1 LPSVQANG
9 ITLEYDIMGN
19 PRDPTLLLIM
29 GLGMQLIA
37 WPETFCGML
46 VERGFRVIRFDNRD
60 VGLSASFDHAG
71 VPNML
76 VSYLKFLARLPVPAP
91 YRIDDM
97 AADTVGLLD
106 ALDID
111 RAHIVGA
118 SMGGMIAQNVAA
130 SWPGRVTS
138 LTSMMSTTGRRSL
151 PGPTMK
157 ARGALMSRPARPG
170 QTDDAI
176 ERMVQVF
183 KAIGSPAYPEDE
195 AVLRERFARHVRR
208 ANRPA
213 GVARQMLAIV
223 ASGDRTATVRKISA
237 PTLVLHGAAD
247 PLVPL
252 ACGQETARIVSN
264 ARLTVIEGMGHD
276 LPTQLLPRLAAAIGE
291 HCARVKG

>member
-1 LPSVQANG
+1 MTSVQANG
-9 ITLEYDIMGN
+9 ITLEYDIIGSA
-19 PRDPTLLLIM
+19 RDPALLLIM

-46 VERGFRVIRFDNRD
+46 ADRGFRVIRFDNRD
-60 VGLSASFDHAG
+60 AGLSTSFDQAG
-71 VPNML
+71 VPSL
-76 VSYLKFLARLPVPAP
+76 FVSYLKFLARLPVPAP

-138 LTSMMSTTGRRSL
+138 LTSIMSTTGRRSL

-157 ARGALMSRPARPG
+157 ARSALMSRPARPG
-170 QTDDAI
+170 QTDEAI

-183 KAIGSPAYPEDE
+183 KAIGSPGYPEDE
-195 AVLRERFARHVRR
+195 AVLRERFAHHVHR
-208 ANRPA
+208 AYRPA
-213 GVARQMLAIV
+213 GVARQMLAIA

-252 ACGQETARIVSN
+252 ACGRETARVVQS
-264 ARLTVIEGMGHD
+264 ARLTVIDGMGHD
-276 LPTQLLPRLAAAIGE
+276 LPTQLLPRLAAEIGE
-291 HCARVKG
+291 HCARAQG